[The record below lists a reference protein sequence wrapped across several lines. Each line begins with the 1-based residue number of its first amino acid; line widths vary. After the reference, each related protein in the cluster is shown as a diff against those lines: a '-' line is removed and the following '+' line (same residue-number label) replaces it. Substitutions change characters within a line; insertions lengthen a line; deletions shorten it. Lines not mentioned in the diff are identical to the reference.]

1 MAAQATSRIN
11 PKPKKGDALTW
22 KRAIAAAVLLVG
34 LVAIGRTHPGVARAT
49 GAMSGLLLV
58 ACVDVLHGRK
68 RTIAGTAGAIGWV
81 YYIGLVT
88 PLGWWLLT
96 PVLALVYTTW
106 AIGWKGTIRRTNAR
120 ISSGFKDAA
129 KHLPPG
135 VKQIGKPEVNG
146 RVTRIKFGLPIEA
159 TGFSQKDAA
168 AAALRIAQAS
178 GSAGGQVKV
187 NTLHHEK
194 AGTAVL
200 EYRNG
205 KPFEFPDPAYPEL
218 KDWPKGKFPLAWD
231 ADGDTVWLNM
241 SGTNGKH
248 MVIAGRTGSGKTNT
262 QRVILRGMV
271 QLRIALRLID
281 PHGEFHDYA
290 DHVQNP
296 EHYATSAEAGAKL
309 LAELVKD
316 MRARLADKSL
326 PRGPI
331 CCMVDEAPA
340 VLAIKGAEANAN
352 ALAMEGRKVGIVLV
366 FAVQY
371 PTVDLFGGALR
382 QQMSTVIVHRVK
394 DRTGSNVAL
403 GQGAVGDGWDASDK
417 RLLARQGRAIAELEG
432 ADDPRQFIQ
441 VFEAPPAPAV
451 EVEPEPLPAPSPLPP
466 PVAPVTESVRPSVRP
481 PSGCTEQGEQPRTDG
496 RTDNPTDAT
505 LKGLEA
511 KLWPELN
518 GHPRTNKELADVI
531 GASTSGTHDALKRL
545 RDKGLAV
552 FAGDG
557 WQRADGITAGH

>member
-1 MAAQATSRIN
+1 MSADLLTWRRAPIGLAALIALVIALRQVRVPLTLILFVLAFRYAAGL
-11 PKPKKGDALTW
+11 GDAWEGTRRQRAGLKATIGTGLGIGLW
-22 KRAIAAAVLLVG
+22 WPWPIWPRWWAIAWFLLPV
-34 LVAIGRTHPGVARAT
+34 
-49 GAMSGLLLV
+49 
-58 ACVDVLHGRK
+58 
-68 RTIAGTAGAIGWV
+68 
-81 YYIGLVT
+81 
-88 PLGWWLLT
+88 
-96 PVLALVYTTW
+96 VLAVYATRIIGASGTESRVQNKITT
-106 AIGWKGTIRRTNAR
+106 
-120 ISSGFKDAA
+120 GFAAAA
-129 KHLPPG
+129 KHLPPDARQVG
-135 VKQIGKPEVNG
+135 RAEANG
-146 RVTRIKFGLPIEA
+146 RTQRIKFSLP
-159 TGFSQKDAA
+159 TGSPKMDPRT
-168 AAALRIAQAS
+168 AALNIAQE
-178 GSAGGQVKV
+178 AGLAAPQVQV
-187 NTLHHEK
+187 VPLHHDK
-194 AGTAVL
+194 AGMYELVV
-200 EYRNG
+200 RSG
-205 KPFEFPDPAYPEL
+205 KPFEFPDPAYPEPA
-218 KDWPKGKFPLAWD
+218 DWPKGKFPLAWD

-241 SGTNGKH
+241 AGTNGKH

-271 QLRIALRLID
+271 QLRIDLWLID

-290 DHVQNP
+290 AHAHEDN
-296 EHYATSAEAGAKL
+296 YATSAEAGAKL
-309 LAELVKD
+309 LAELVRQ

-417 RLLARQGRAIAELEG
+417 RLMARQGRAIAELEG

-441 VFEAPPAPAV
+441 VFEAPPAPV
-451 EVEPEPLPAPSPLPP
+451 LEPATLPPPNPLPP
-466 PVAPVTESVRPSVRP
+466 PTAPVDDPSVRSVRP

-557 WQRADGITAGH
+557 WQRADT